1 MSRIFIDTSL
11 YSSFMKGDSYA
22 NQLIQSADELF
33 LNSIVLGEL
42 LSGFMRG
49 KKERKNR
56 LELSEFLSSP
66 RINILALDD
75 ETSERYAI
83 IIKYLYE
90 QGTPIPTN
98 DVWIA
103 SSVMQYG
110 LKLISRDNHY
120 LKIPQILKEI
130 F

>member
-1 MSRIFIDTSL
+1 
-11 YSSFMKGDSYA
+11 MKGDSYA